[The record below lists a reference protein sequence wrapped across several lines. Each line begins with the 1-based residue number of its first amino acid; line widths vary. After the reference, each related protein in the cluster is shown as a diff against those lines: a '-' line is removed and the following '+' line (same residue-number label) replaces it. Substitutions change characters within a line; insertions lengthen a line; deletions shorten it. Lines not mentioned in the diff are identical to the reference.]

1 MSDSPLFLDYRK
13 GSVNLA
19 LYEPLR
25 SLLVPCL
32 ECSGE
37 IDKKAWIVDKE
48 GIYHCTDNKGACSC
62 YGTGRILT
70 TLSSGDV
77 SFYGNGS
84 NGTISIGI
92 EVKEITELLS
102 SLLSGRLQDTQMRGM
117 INDFDEGHRWILHYG
132 RYKAN
137 PLDGMIQT
145 WKEGHSQRR
154 AGWYTF
160 KIKSK
165 DRSGRLVERT
175 IPYSFLEA
183 FKCCSAKEYGF
194 SFVRVENIIEA
205 AQWLSVLYHTW
216 TRPHH
221 THRSMHVFDKSQDVK
236 SRMRSEIA
244 EGNLKDGKFQVSTI
258 GSGKKTNT
266 ENQKLI
272 DRMSVFSQF
281 PNIGYERAKAAGLH
295 FKSIREGVNAS
306 ANEWGEI
313 QVLYQGKK
321 GSRAV
326 RIGKEVGEGVVKFV
340 TE

>member
-1 MSDSPLFLDYRK
+1 MNDSPLFLDYRK

-37 IDKKAWIVDKE
+37 IDRRTWICDKD
-48 GIYHCTDNKGACSC
+48 GIYHWSDNGACTC

-77 SFYGNGS
+77 SFYGNGA

-117 INDFDEGHRWILHYG
+117 INDYDSGHRWILHYG
-132 RYKAN
+132 RYRAN
-137 PLDGMIQT
+137 PLDGNIQT
-145 WKEGHSQRR
+145 WKEGHAQRR
-154 AGWYTF
+154 SGWYTF
-160 KIKSK
+160 KA
-165 DRSGRLVERT
+165 GNRT

-205 AQWLSVLYHTW
+205 AQWLAILYHTW
-216 TRPHH
+216 TRPYH
-221 THRSMHVFDKSQDVK
+221 THKSMKVFDKSQDVK
-236 SRMRSEIA
+236 AKMRSEIA
-244 EGNLKDGKFQVSTI
+244 ENNLKEGKFQVATI
-258 GSGKKTNT
+258 DGKKTDN
-266 ENQKLI
+266 ENQRLI

-281 PNIGYERAKAAGLH
+281 PNIGYERAKAAAGH
-295 FKSIREGVNAS
+295 FSSIREGVNAS
-306 ANEWGEI
+306 ANEWAEI

-326 RIGKEVGEGVVKFV
+326 RIGKEVGESVVKFV
-340 TE
+340 TNGDSGNGI